1 MRSRDSLTLHT
12 VNIAIFQI
20 ISNDHK
26 RLLRKEEKKKTLQS
40 HFQMMVDQ
48 SVLFPF
54 RVQSRMGQMAV
65 CPKFDTGLH
74 LFLLS
79 GIYSMI

>member
-26 RLLRKEEKKKTLQS
+26 RLLRKEEKKKPYNLI
-40 HFQMMVDQ
+40 F
-48 SVLFPF
+48 
-54 RVQSRMGQMAV
+54 
-65 CPKFDTGLH
+65 K
-74 LFLLS
+74 
-79 GIYSMI
+79 

>member
-1 MRSRDSLTLHT
+1 
-12 VNIAIFQI
+12 
-20 ISNDHK
+20 
-26 RLLRKEEKKKTLQS
+26 
-40 HFQMMVDQ
+40 MMVDQ

>member
-26 RLLRKEEKKKTLQS
+26 RLLRKEEKKNLTISFSNDGGSICAIPLQG
-40 HFQMMVDQ
+40 
-48 SVLFPF
+48 SVKNGTDGCLP
-54 RVQSRMGQMAV
+54 
-65 CPKFDTGLH
+65 
-74 LFLLS
+74 
-79 GIYSMI
+79 